1 MAPSK
6 PAAARVPAQGDC
18 LQDAVEA
25 LAGEVHTLAGQV
37 EVLRVAVDDL
47 RAEVEFA
54 VRNPTRPTW
63 VPTQPL
69 TSGSIDPVAEDFPV
83 NRTRRQDLPVDEA
96 KPLSTTEPSTPA
108 PASTE
113 PPSPRKRRRK
123 CEALF

>member
-1 MAPSK
+1 MPPLKS
-6 PAAARVPAQGDC
+6 AAARVPAQGDC

-54 VRNPTRPTW
+54 VRNLTRPAW

-69 TSGSIDPVAEDFPV
+69 TSVPIDPVAEDFPV
-83 NRTRRQDLPVDEA
+83 NRTRPEDLPVDEA
-96 KPLSTTEPSTPA
+96 KPSSTNEPSPPA
-108 PASTE
+108 PASSE